1 MATHFFV
8 DLNIAYPLIQA
19 PMAGAQDERLAIA
32 VTQAGGL
39 GSLPAAMLTPEQL
52 VEQLQRFKNSDA
64 AYANADSLPINVNFF
79 AHRATEADAGQ
90 TQNWIELLTPYYQAF
105 GIHPQDI
112 PSGASRAPFNAA
124 MAEVVEQFKPQVVS
138 FHFGL
143 PEPDLLQRVK
153 ATGARIVSSATT
165 VQEAVWLE
173 SHGADAVVA
182 QGLEAGRH
190 RGHFLSDDLSEQMG
204 IFALLPQLVAA
215 VRIPVIAA
223 GGIATVD
230 DIRAAMRLGAAGV
243 QLGTVYLLCDEANTT
258 PLHRAAL
265 QSEAAQHTA
274 LTNVFSGRPARGIVN
289 RVMRELGAMRND
301 APSFPHASTWITP
314 LRTAAEKQGLTDFT
328 PLWAGQNTQGCQSIG
343 AFELTEQLMHA
354 FN

>member
-1 MATHFFV
+1 MKTTFFA
-8 DLNIAYPLIQA
+8 DLNITYPLIQA
-19 PMAGAQDERLAIA
+19 PMAGVQDERLAIA
-32 VTQAGGL
+32 VTQAGGM

-64 AYANADSLPINVNFF
+64 VYANADSLPINVNFF

-90 TQNWIELLTPYYQAF
+90 TQSWIKLLTPYYQAF
-105 GIHPQDI
+105 GIRPQDI
-112 PSGASRAPFNAA
+112 PSGASRAPFSAA

-173 SHGADAVVA
+173 SHGADAVIA
-182 QGLEAGRH
+182 QGLEAGGH

-204 IFALLPQLVAA
+204 IFALLLQILAA

-230 DIRAAMRLGAAGV
+230 DIRAAMDLGAAGV

-343 AFELTEQLMHA
+343 AFELTQQLMHA